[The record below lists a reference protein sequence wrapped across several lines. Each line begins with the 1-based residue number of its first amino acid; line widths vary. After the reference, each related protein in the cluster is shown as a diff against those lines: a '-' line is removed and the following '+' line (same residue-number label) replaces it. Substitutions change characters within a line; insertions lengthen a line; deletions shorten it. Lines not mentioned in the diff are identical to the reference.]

1 MRPIEEAEHPPHGP
15 VISADVPGQS
25 LTKTMQQQSI
35 SLFERERITT
45 ACVDLRGRFFLT
57 IHVIKEFW
65 EIEELWD
72 ELFDVGRT
80 LHARLPGC
88 CHRVELAVRAVEPAA
103 RRVSF

>member
-1 MRPIEEAEHPPHGP
+1 MWPIEEAERPPRRP
-15 VISADVPGQS
+15 VISAGVPGQS

-35 SLFERERITT
+35 SLFETERITT
-45 ACVDLRGRFFLT
+45 ACVDVRGRFFLT
-57 IHVIKEFW
+57 VHVLQEFW

-103 RRVSF
+103 RTVSF